1 MSRLIAAAVI
11 WLTGFYFC
19 TEQNCLDVS
28 RDFANPV
35 IIDLVKQKMDS
46 LPKPKDKAK
55 GKEAEAKKP
64 KATKAKVHEKSTT

>member
-1 MSRLIAAAVI
+1 MSFNCR
-11 WLTGFYFC
+11 FYFC
-19 TEQNCLDVS
+19 TEQSCLDVA

-64 KATKAKVHEKSTT
+64 KAKVHK